1 MPVLM
6 KTHPIEVQIDGKFY
20 YINKEKKK
28 PVITLLL
35 ALGAVE
41 KKKNLDSDNV
51 LDEIYDGKPKGSVHL
66 KGARTKENLS
76 QKDLMNLTG
85 IPVYNISKMENGRR
99 PIGKDIAKR
108 LAKALKIDYKLL
120 LEK

>member
-41 KKKNLDSDNV
+41 KKKNLDSGNV

-66 KGARTKENLS
+66 KGARTKEPE
-76 QKDLMNLTG
+76 Q
-85 IPVYNISKMENGRR
+85 
-99 PIGKDIAKR
+99 
-108 LAKALKIDYKLL
+108 
-120 LEK
+120 